1 MVWGDFLGRRC
12 SKTSAD
18 AASGSDIHPLAE
30 MGQGDSGEDE
40 SAVAGA
46 MLSQQLE
53 EDVVHRAFVL
63 AQQAEQHARTGSAQ
77 EAAQGYCSAISLLRQ
92 RQGSSHEPAIQA
104 QVAHC
109 EERQRLLAEA
119 VRQQADPERKE
130 CNFAKTVNEWLL
142 SERKYNEDLRNMKL
156 FQEAINESLER
167 LGPQVIS
174 LNEADSLFGE
184 LDSLIAHSD
193 SLKGGLEGSNGQ
205 WTQIREH
212 IMRSM
217 EDLGVVYARYL
228 GGDVNDR
235 INHLETKNL
244 EFQKLVARVQERHR
258 LNKLSFYTITPVQ
271 RAPRYRLLLESML
284 KYSRGE
290 SAAEI
295 EIQRALHHVHEA
307 ILRGAKVRDD
317 RERKRHLP
325 RINNLLMQQGVESK
339 GTLVR
344 LGVLSRLPSLSL
356 PSQRCGLPST
366 IGYICR
372 LWRSVMTQ
380 LGRESG
386 RLARR
391 HRFYLFSDGSFVS
404 EQLLDEQEAR
414 VEYGKVCGV
423 HRERIALSDSLG
435 DDNCDARV
443 NMERAILRIRLEGGQ
458 LGDRWERME
467 AENAQALEDWAN
479 DLAETAIRVAMQRR
493 EAAESPRQP
502 FPLSEL
508 LMVMVM
514 VSAVVIVVTFGVPC
528 PTSINQLKLC
538 SERTLWFVPTA
549 SREQT
554 LGSERGAFK
563 QSSVGRFNERGG
575 REKYTGEDKA
585 KTTWKRR
592 EGVSARHEHEGECRL
607 LLDKPGGQSGL
618 EGCLHRA
625 AAEGQLDLVVRLL
638 DDVGQGLWERGRG
651 GDTIMH
657 AAARSGNTK
666 LMKELMRRE
675 KKLLMEVNDRGESC
689 LDAAV
694 RANKAK
700 MVEMLL
706 AAGPWELKKVCHCDG
721 VCDL

>member
-1 MVWGDFLGRRC
+1 
-12 SKTSAD
+12 
-18 AASGSDIHPLAE
+18 
-30 MGQGDSGEDE
+30 MGQRASGEDE

-46 MLSQQLE
+46 LLSQQLE
-53 EDVVHRAFVL
+53 EDVVHQAFVL

-109 EERQRLLAEA
+109 EERQRLLAEE
-119 VRQQADPERKE
+119 VRQQADPDRKE
-130 CNFAKTVNEWLL
+130 CNFAKTVNELL
-142 SERKYNEDLRNMKL
+142 RTERTYNEDLRNMKL

-167 LGPQVIS
+167 LGPPVIS
-174 LNEADSLFGE
+174 LNEADTLFGE

-193 SLKGGLEGSNGQ
+193 SLKGGLEGSSGQ

-217 EDLGVVYARYL
+217 EGLGVVYARYL
-228 GGDVNDR
+228 GGDVNDL

-244 EFQKLVARVQERHR
+244 EFQKLVAKVQERHQ
-258 LNKLSFYTITPVQ
+258 LKKLSSYTITPVQ

-307 ILRGAKVRDD
+307 ILRGEQVRDE

-325 RINNLLMQQGVESK
+325 RINDLLMQQGVESK

-372 LWRSVMTQ
+372 LWRSVITQ

-386 RLARR
+386 RLETR
-391 HRFYLFSDGSFVS
+391 HRVYLFSDGSFVS

-423 HRERIALSDSLG
+423 HRESSDSLG

-443 NMERAILRIRLEGGQ
+443 NIERAILRIRLEGGQ
-458 LGDRWERME
+458 QGDRCERME
-467 AENAQALEDWAN
+467 AENAQALEDWVN

-502 FPLSEL
+502 FILSKL
-508 LMVMVM
+508 LMVVVM
-514 VSAVVIVVTFGVPC
+514 VLASVGVILVTFGVP
-528 PTSINQLKLC
+528 TSISQLKLC

-549 SREQT
+549 SREQA
-554 LGSERGAFK
+554 LGSECGAFK
-563 QSSVGRFNERGG
+563 QSNVGRFSERDG
-575 REKYTGEDKA
+575 REKYAGEDKA
-585 KTTWKRR
+585 KTTWKRT

-625 AAEGQLDLVVRLL
+625 AAQGQLDLVVRLL

-706 AAGPWELKKVCHCDG
+706 ATGPWELKKVCHCDG
-721 VCDL
+721 VCDRTLVRRGCCCL